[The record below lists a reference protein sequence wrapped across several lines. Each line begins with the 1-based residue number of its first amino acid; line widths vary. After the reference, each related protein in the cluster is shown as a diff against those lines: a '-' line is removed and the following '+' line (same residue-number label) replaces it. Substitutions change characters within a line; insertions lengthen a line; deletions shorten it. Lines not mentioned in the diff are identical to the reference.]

1 MSFVP
6 KVLLR
11 IKLPVTFNN
20 DRIIPALY
28 FIELEKKFVKEYGGY
43 TRVIPPSRGEWK
55 DKRSGRVYLD
65 RSISY
70 EVFIERSRFEETV
83 ESQLDDLIEDLKEKF
98 EQEAIDCYYFDV
110 TSTDFSQRSFF
121 EENCNMSCSI

>member
-6 KVLLR
+6 KILLR
-11 IKLPVTFNN
+11 IKLPITFNN
-20 DRIIPALY
+20 GRIIPASY

-43 TRVIPPSRGEWK
+43 TRVIPPSRGKWK
-55 DKRSGRVYLD
+55 DKKSDRVYLD

-83 ESQLDDLIEDLKEKF
+83 ESQLDELIEDLKEKF

-110 TSTDFSQRSFF
+110 TSGQILVKIIF
-121 EENCNMSCSI
+121 